1 MFVLSVQQQTKR
13 STPGYNS
20 HWAPTYTVWVHTACS
35 LSTYYMCSTMKS
47 ARDITKKTHSHWF
60 KSDIRSKTVQEC
72 WAIFHGFRLRQYNNG
87 ERGTAPNTDN
97 NQTQTT
103 NGVYSQQTECT
114 HNKQRELT
122 TNKIFH
128 GFKAMYSCTMIM
140 NHSSKRVSDIYILYF
155 KHPLLSS
162 SLWRTHTFHCHWHFL
177 TYGSLWFFHAEQ
189 VQLPK
194 TYGFFMMTPERRSYW
209 NNNNSK
215 WSVDLHSDLWK
226 YNFHHHFLNSHVT
239 WKMDQGHQ
247 KQHKKVNRSSPL
259 EIVEERDKVV

>member
-20 HWAPTYTVWVHTACS
+20 HWAPTYTVWVQTACS

-47 ARDITKKTHSHWF
+47 ARDITKKPHSHWF

-114 HNKQRELT
+114 HNRGNSQQTKSSMDSKQ
-122 TNKIFH
+122 
-128 GFKAMYSCTMIM
+128 CTHVLWLWITVQ
-140 NHSSKRVSDIYILYF
+140 NVCLIYILYF

-162 SLWRTHTFHCHWHFL
+162 TLWRTHTFHCHWHFL
-177 TYGSLWFFHAEQ
+177 TYGSLWFFMQNKFSFQKRMVSSWWHQNVDHTETTTAND
-189 VQLPK
+189 QL
-194 TYGFFMMTPERRSYW
+194 TCIQICENITFIIIFSTLMSPE
-209 NNNNSK
+209 K
-215 WSVDLHSDLWK
+215 WIK
-226 YNFHHHFLNSHVT
+226 VT
-239 WKMDQGHQ
+239 K
-247 KQHKKVNRSSPL
+247 SSMKRWIEAHL
-259 EIVEERDKVV
+259 